1 MAEQPSDEEKAE
13 IEQKKKKQKYK
24 KAEEARIEAE
34 RIAEDERIDNRFDI
48 LDMQES
54 IMKRFFKWFKLKFH
68 KCVTYPRDRLWGGD
82 GTQYCSI
89 CKEKIK

>member
-1 MAEQPSDEEKAE
+1 
-13 IEQKKKKQKYK
+13 
-24 KAEEARIEAE
+24 
-34 RIAEDERIDNRFDI
+34 
-48 LDMQES
+48 
-54 IMKRFFKWFKLKFH
+54 MKRFFKWFKLKFH

>member
-1 MAEQPSDEEKAE
+1 MICVRCKCSVIGNIPSNLYSTQTCKKCYPIHMAEQPSDEEKAE

-48 LDMQES
+48 LDM
-54 IMKRFFKWFKLKFH
+54 
-68 KCVTYPRDRLWGGD
+68 
-82 GTQYCSI
+82 
-89 CKEKIK
+89 